1 MKEQE
6 ILQRIARFLIL
17 QSSFINNIGLLH
29 GKMGIVLFFYIYSRF
44 TKNRLFENYANN
56 LVDEIYKQI
65 NVRSS
70 IDFENGLAGIAW
82 GVKYLIDNKYVVGDT
97 CLILKSLDSRIQEWD
112 VRRIKDYSLKTGL
125 KGLAY
130 YIISRYGKE
139 SYKYMDIPYEY
150 IKDLV
155 SSLML
160 DISDNESRKLIK
172 QLNCIIHCNKV
183 EIEEDIL
190 YDLTKDIH
198 FKKNYLFSD
207 TRSFGITDNGL
218 AGIGLNLIWKIQ

>member
-70 IDFENGLAGIAW
+70 IDFENG
-82 GVKYLIDNKYVVGDT
+82 
-97 CLILKSLDSRIQEWD
+97 
-112 VRRIKDYSLKTGL
+112 
-125 KGLAY
+125 
-130 YIISRYGKE
+130 
-139 SYKYMDIPYEY
+139 
-150 IKDLV
+150 
-155 SSLML
+155 
-160 DISDNESRKLIK
+160 
-172 QLNCIIHCNKV
+172 
-183 EIEEDIL
+183 
-190 YDLTKDIH
+190 
-198 FKKNYLFSD
+198 
-207 TRSFGITDNGL
+207 
-218 AGIGLNLIWKIQ
+218 